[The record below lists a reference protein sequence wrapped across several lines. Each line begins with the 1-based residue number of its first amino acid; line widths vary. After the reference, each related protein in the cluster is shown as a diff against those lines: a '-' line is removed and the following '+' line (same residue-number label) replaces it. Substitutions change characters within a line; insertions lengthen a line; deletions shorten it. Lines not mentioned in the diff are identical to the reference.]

1 MNVSGDGYE
10 QLNEAIQGASFEYV
24 HMKSKGDIVAYYKE
38 TYTGRGAAGW
48 KQHIIKDVS
57 AQTGVKPSS
66 IERRFDPSRID
77 RMSSS
82 ESQKQYTALGEKLPM
97 KKQEKNVKGKRARV
111 SFQGEVCIP
120 SGKDKKGKPKMDC
133 REREFSVMLSPAQAN
148 SMRQGNYGAVFDAY
162 GLNPGIISEISV
174 DNIGVDFL

>member
-1 MNVSGDGYE
+1 MQVSGDGYE
-10 QLNEAIQGASFEYV
+10 QLNDAIAGASFEYV
-24 HMKSKGDIVAYYKE
+24 HMKSKADIVSYYKE

-82 ESQKQYTALGEKLPM
+82 ESQKQYTKLGETLPM

-111 SFQGEVCIP
+111 NFQGEVCVP
-120 SGKDKKGKPKMDC
+120 SGKKGRMDC
-133 REREFSVMLSPAQAN
+133 RQREFSVMLSPAQAN
-148 SMRQGNYGAVFDAY
+148 NMRQGNYGVVFDAY